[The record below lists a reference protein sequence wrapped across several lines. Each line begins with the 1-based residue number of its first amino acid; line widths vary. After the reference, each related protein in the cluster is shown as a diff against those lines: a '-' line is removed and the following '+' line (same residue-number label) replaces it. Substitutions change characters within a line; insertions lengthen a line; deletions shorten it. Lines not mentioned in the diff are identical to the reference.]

1 MFGLG
6 MRAGEAT
13 RSTGGSRTKRL
24 VSTSLIL
31 LGLSLPAQGQ
41 ESIEARVASYLEA
54 AKRAE
59 SVQDYLAAAEQY
71 EAILELRPDWALV
84 HQSLG
89 VTYHLAKRYPE
100 AIRHLKRAVQLDDQL
115 WGAYLFLGMD
125 YYQTHQFGVALTAL
139 ERSLALN
146 PEMPETSRW
155 LGLSH
160 SALGNNEE
168 AIAHLLSVIASD
180 AEDVEALFQLARVYD
195 RRAVQL
201 FQSIATRDPDS
212 PFVYMLQAERLASEN
227 DLPRAK
233 AEYQRALDLR
243 PDLAGILERL
253 EAVPASSGAQ
263 SVQSPSTFAGIRS
276 SFTAGRFQ
284 EAAAAAKRL
293 LAVQPEDAEAT
304 YWLGRAYQALAAATV
319 DRLTEV
325 APESYRV
332 EQLAGELHA
341 DRTEYANAIAAYQ
354 RALRKAPDVPGLR
367 YAVATSYWKMGNF
380 ADALRWIEE
389 ELDRNP
395 HHALARYRLGNLLVD
410 QGRPAD
416 AIPHLLQALS
426 ATPDHAEARFDLG
439 RAYLEGQQHAEA
451 ARELEAYARINPDN
465 DRVHYLLG
473 NAYRGLG
480 RLEDARRA
488 FQTYQ
493 ELSRRRLE
501 KVQQDVKSVAEDVE
515 RAAP

>member
-1 MFGLG
+1 
-6 MRAGEAT
+6 
-13 RSTGGSRTKRL
+13 
-24 VSTSLIL
+24 
-31 LGLSLPAQGQ
+31 
-41 ESIEARVASYLEA
+41 
-54 AKRAE
+54 
-59 SVQDYLAAAEQY
+59 
-71 EAILELRPDWALV
+71 
-84 HQSLG
+84 
-89 VTYHLAKRYPE
+89 
-100 AIRHLKRAVQLDDQL
+100 
-115 WGAYLFLGMD
+115 
-125 YYQTHQFGVALTAL
+125 
-139 ERSLALN
+139 
-146 PEMPETSRW
+146 
-155 LGLSH
+155 
-160 SALGNNEE
+160 
-168 AIAHLLSVIASD
+168 LLSVIASE